1 MSCVC
6 NFCNKS
12 FTRKDSL
19 NKHLKE
25 NRCEIFPTLS
35 QYDIHEKIL
44 LLQKQISKLTINGD
58 HNNYQSN
65 NTNNI
70 NVVININPITQ
81 LNMKYIEPEEMKQ
94 LLKDYDKG
102 ERTPERLNLFI
113 SDYLQKMLCNK
124 EHPENHAIKY
134 VKKYPPTFESSV
146 KDEALASVKVVK
158 NLKDTCELLSDPM
171 IKVLKQK
178 LNECVKKYGDEF
190 DDIDDFDETLKIIR
204 KELAKPNIKK
214 YLSSFLQNDILNNI
228 EMKLDITKIKK

>member
-25 NRCEIFPTLS
+25 NRCEIFPVLS
-35 QYDIHEKIL
+35 QYDIHEKIV

-70 NVVININPITQ
+70 NVVININPITE
-81 LNMKYIEPEEMKQ
+81 LNMKYIEPEEMKN
-94 LLKDYDKG
+94 LLETYHKG
-102 ERTPERLNLFI
+102 LRTPEHLNLLI

-134 VKKYPPTFESSV
+134 VKKYPPTFELQ
-146 KDEALASVKVVK
+146 KDAVTVVK

-171 IKVLKQK
+171 ITVLKKK
-178 LNECVKKYGDEF
+178 LKECVKKYEELV
-190 DDIDDFDETLKIIR
+190 DIDDFDETLKIIR
-204 KELAKPNIKK
+204 RELAKPNIKK

-228 EMKLDITKIKK
+228 EMKLDITKVKK